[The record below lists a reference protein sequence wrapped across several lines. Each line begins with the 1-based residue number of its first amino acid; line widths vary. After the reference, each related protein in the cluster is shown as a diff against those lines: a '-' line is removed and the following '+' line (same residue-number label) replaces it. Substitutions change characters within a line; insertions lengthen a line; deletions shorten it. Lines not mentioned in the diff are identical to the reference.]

1 MLPDAVLTFSVHILL
16 NPFLHCHFFHPD
28 INECATRQHD
38 CDKNAKCV
46 NTPTGYECKCRRGFE
61 EYDNGRK
68 CRGMFSLG
76 ILVLYPSLY
85 SCILFSP

>member
-1 MLPDAVLTFSVHILL
+1 MLPDAGLTFLCSYPAKSILAL
-16 NPFLHCHFFHPD
+16 PFFHPD

-76 ILVLYPSLY
+76 ILVLYPSSY